1 MANLKEKWSEKLH
14 HSLEVKR
21 KAQEE
26 ARELLNRLQ
35 SELDTKGYYT
45 LA

>member
-1 MANLKEKWSEKLH
+1 MDSMKKKWSEKLR

-21 KAQEE
+21 QAQEE
-26 ARELLNRLQ
+26 ARALLNKLQ
-35 SELDTKGYYT
+35 DELDTKGHYT

>member
-1 MANLKEKWSEKLH
+1 MANMKEKWNEKLR

-26 ARELLNRLQ
+26 AKVLLDRLQ
-35 SELDTKGYYT
+35 DELDKKGFYT

>member
-1 MANLKEKWSEKLH
+1 MANLKEKWSDKLR

-21 KAQEE
+21 QAQEE

-35 SELDTKGYYT
+35 EELDTKGYYT
-45 LA
+45 IA

>member
-1 MANLKEKWSEKLH
+1 MANMKEKWNEKLRN
-14 HSLEVKR
+14 SLEVKR

-26 ARELLNRLQ
+26 AKALLDRLQ
-35 SELDTKGYYT
+35 DELDKKGYYT

>member
-1 MANLKEKWSEKLH
+1 MTDLKDKWSNRLR

-35 SELDTKGYYT
+35 DELDTKGYYT

>member
-1 MANLKEKWSEKLH
+1 MENQKDKWSDRLR

-21 KAQEE
+21 QAQKE

-35 SELDTKGYYT
+35 EELDTKGYYT

>member
-1 MANLKEKWSEKLH
+1 MANMKEKWSEKLR

-21 KAQEE
+21 QAQEE
-26 ARELLNRLQ
+26 ARELLNKLQ
-35 SELDTKGYYT
+35 DELDTKGYYT

>member
-1 MANLKEKWSEKLH
+1 MTNLKDKWNDRLR

-35 SELDTKGYYT
+35 DELDTKGYYT